1 MAGRVSRGEIWM
13 YRFAR
18 PDKRRPVLV
27 LSRQRALDHLRT
39 AVIAPVTTTGRGL
52 PSEVAVGVAEG
63 LKQPS
68 FVNFDHLY
76 TVPQVELKAFVGSLD
91 SEKMNAVCAALA
103 IALGCA

>member
-1 MAGRVSRGEIWM
+1 MSRGEIWM

-27 LSRQRALDHLRT
+27 LSRQRALDYLRT

-52 PSEVAVGVAEG
+52 PSEVAVGIDEG
-63 LKQPS
+63 LKHPC

-76 TVPQVELKAFVGSLD
+76 TVPQVELKVFVGFLGA
-91 SEKMNAVCAALA
+91 EKMNAVCAALA

>member
-27 LSRQRALDHLRT
+27 LSRQRALDHLKT
-39 AVIAPVTTTGRGL
+39 AVIAPVTTTGHGL
-52 PSEVAVGVAEG
+52 PSEVAVGVDEG
-63 LKQPS
+63 LKQAS

-91 SEKMNAVCAALA
+91 PEKMNAVCAALA

>member
-1 MAGRVSRGEIWM
+1 VAGGLSRGEIWM

-39 AVIAPVTTTGRGL
+39 AVIAPITTTGHDL
-52 PSEVAVGVAEG
+52 PSEVAVGVHEG

-68 FVNFDHLY
+68 FVNLDHLY
-76 TVPQVELKAFVGSLD
+76 TVSQADLKTFVGSLD
-91 SEKMNAVCAALA
+91 AEKMSAVCAALA
-103 IALGCA
+103 VALGCS